1 MVNDFFFLFLPT
13 ETEFVEFRSK
23 VLLLQMYAHFTV
35 LQSQRPIAVR
45 IEAKR
50 SYHFLVRRQTDR
62 QTTSSS
68 SSSNIILPVASQR
81 VVPR

>member
-23 VLLLQMYAHFTV
+23 VFLLQMYAHFTV
-35 LQSQRPIAVR
+35 LQSQRPTAVR

-50 SYHFLVRRQTDR
+50 S
-62 QTTSSS
+62 
-68 SSSNIILPVASQR
+68 
-81 VVPR
+81 